1 MIAVIEKVNLL
12 KCGRDAITNNKPMNY
27 CFYFISAIRKKLFS
41 FLLLGCLC
49 FNVSLAQ
56 ETGIN
61 FINFNSK
68 DGLSSSSVNAIVKDK
83 LGYMWF
89 GTDDGLNKFDGVN
102 FTVYRHNLTDTTSI
116 GGNVISAL
124 YEDHLGNLWIGTNQS
139 LSVFDRKR
147 EAFTNFTFMGGSA
160 TRAIFEDKDG
170 NLLVGGYFGLY
181 KINYETE
188 KNKKGTI
195 KLTRL
200 DRVMSN
206 TVLSIFEDSQ
216 RRLWVGTNAGLFLYS
231 KNNRSFKLYIHTD
244 NDPASI
250 AGTGVRAIAED
261 SRNNLWFGTTNGLS
275 QLLPNG
281 TGFKNYSF
289 SSSAANGAGEN
300 SIYALRA
307 DKAGQIWV
315 GTENGVDIFDPAS
328 GTSERI
334 QSDKRRKYSLVGKSI
349 RSIFIDSAGI
359 YWIGAY
365 LGGVSKYDK
374 NLAFF
379 NLRESNPV
387 DPFGLSS
394 SFVTSFAEA
403 PSGDI
408 YVGTDGGGLNLYHRK
423 TGLFD
428 HPKLTG
434 GNENNSLTIL
444 AMERSGNELWVA
456 TYKHGVY
463 VMNMLSGAVRQY
475 VKGKAPHDLLNNDVF
490 CLKVDRR
497 GHMWMGTNGN
507 GVVVYYPESD
517 AFFYPGKTEGTG
529 ILDAWYCR
537 SIEEDS
543 EGNIWIGS
551 SGAGVAV
558 YNPLNNSV
566 KIYNSGNSH
575 LPSNVI
581 TNIHLDHSGNMWVGS
596 QGGGLSKFDRKNGRF
611 NSYSEPEGLSN
622 AVVYKILED
631 NSGKIWVSTNKGI
644 SSFDQSTLKFK
655 NYYYQNG
662 LQRNAFSLGAGLRTA
677 DGQLFFG
684 GLDGFN
690 YFDPFSLHSNKN
702 VPSLQFTALKISN
715 KIVIPGNDEAIRENI
730 STAKEIVLDY
740 KQNFSLDFIALDYT
754 APQDSRYAYKLQGFD
769 RDWNVIGNSHTAV
782 YTNIDPGEYVFR
794 IKATSDDGSW
804 STPEKTIRIIVRP
817 PFWRSGYAYALYFL
831 LAIGII
837 MMLRY
842 QGMRKLRNRF
852 AIEQERLQ
860 VKQMIEQERKEA
872 ERQHEFDQL
881 RIKFLTNLSHE
892 FRTPIS
898 LIVGPVERL
907 LSQEENAEK
916 QSQLSMVKRNA
927 GRLLNLVNQLLD
939 FRKLDD
945 NELKLNLTA
954 GDIISFVKETGDSFK
969 EIAEAKSIEFTC
981 SSSVAHFDTLFD
993 RDKVERILLNLLSNA
1008 FKFTPKGGRV
1018 SLEIQSSAVKD
1029 LKIIVSDSGVG
1040 MSKEVKEKIFE
1051 RFFQAG
1057 DNQEV
1062 INQGSGIGLSIA
1074 KEFAKLHGGSI
1085 DVESEPGKGSVFTV
1099 ILPCEPI
1106 NTSAEQENRNVGSQE
1121 RRSSVKNSALDKFT
1135 VLLIEDNEDFRQYLK
1150 DSLSPYYKIVE
1161 ASDGKEG
1168 WQKVL
1173 SSHPHVVVS
1182 DINMPGMDGITLC
1195 RKIKADKRTSH
1206 IPVLL
1211 LTAITGD
1218 ANQLKGLST
1227 GASDYLT
1234 KPFNFEILNVK
1245 IKNLVALNQNLKETY
1260 SKKIS
1265 VIPSEIKVE
1274 SEDEKL
1280 LTTITQYIEANID
1293 SPDLSVEDLS
1303 KHLFMS
1309 RGSLYSKIVDIT
1321 GETPVEFIRSIK
1333 LKKAAVLLEKSDLK
1347 ISQIGYMVGFSSPNY
1362 FTRAFKAKYN
1372 LSPSEYAAQKRSNN
1386 DAGNIEA
1393 D

>member
-1 MIAVIEKVNLL
+1 MSN
-12 KCGRDAITNNKPMNY
+12 
-27 CFYFISAIRKKLFS
+27 CFYFISAIWKKMFS
-41 FLLLGCLC
+41 FLLLSCLC
-49 FNVSLAQ
+49 FYVSVAQ
-56 ETGIN
+56 ETGAN

-68 DGLSSSSVNAIVKDK
+68 DGLSSSSVSAIVKDK

-102 FTVYRHNLTDTTSI
+102 FTVYRHNLADTTSI
-116 GGNVISAL
+116 GGNAISAL

-139 LSVFDRKR
+139 LTVFDRKR
-147 EAFTNFTFMGGSA
+147 DAFTNFTFMGSSA

-181 KINYETE
+181 KINYETT
-188 KNKKGTI
+188 KSKKGTY

-200 DRVMSN
+200 DKMMSN

-216 RRLWVGTNAGLFLYS
+216 RRLWIGTNAGLFLYS
-231 KNNRSFKLYIHTD
+231 KSTHSFKLYIHSD
-244 NDPASI
+244 NDAASI

-261 SRNNLWFGTTNGLS
+261 SKNNLWFGTTNGLS
-275 QLLPNG
+275 QLLPNE

-289 SSSAANGAGEN
+289 SSSATYGSGEN
-300 SIYALRA
+300 SVYALRA
-307 DKAGQIWV
+307 DKAGQLWV
-315 GTENGVDIFDPAS
+315 GTENGVNIFDPVS
-328 GTSERI
+328 GTFQRI

-349 RSIFIDSAGI
+349 RSIYIDSAGI

-408 YVGTDGGGLNLYHRK
+408 YVGTDGGGLNLYHRN

-434 GNENNSLTIL
+434 GDENNSLTIL
-444 AMERSGNELWVA
+444 ALQRSGNELWVA

-463 VMNMLSGAVRQY
+463 VMNMLSRAVRQY
-475 VKGKAPHDLLNNDVF
+475 VKGKGPHDLLNNDVF

-517 AFFYPGKTEGTG
+517 SFFYPGKTKTEGSG
-529 ILDAWYCR
+529 ILDEWYCR

-558 YNPLNNSV
+558 FNPSNNSV
-566 KIYNSGNSH
+566 KIYNSGNSG
-575 LPSNVI
+575 LPYNVI
-581 TNIHLDHSGNMWVGS
+581 MNLHLDHSGDIWVGT
-596 QGGGLSKFDRKNGRF
+596 QGSGLSKFDSKTGKF
-611 NSYSEPEGLSN
+611 TSYSEPEGLSN

-631 NSGKIWVSTNKGI
+631 NAGKIWVSTNNGI

-662 LQRNAFSLGAGLRTA
+662 LQRSAFSLGAGLKTA

-690 YFDPFSLHSNKN
+690 YFDPLSLHSNKN

-715 KIVIPGNDEAIRENI
+715 KIVIPGEDEAIKENI
-730 STAKEIVLDY
+730 STAGEIILDY

-754 APQDSRYAYKLQGFD
+754 APQDSRYAYQLQGFD
-769 RDWNVIGNSHTAV
+769 KDWNLVGSSHTAV
-782 YTNIDPGEYVFR
+782 FTNLDPGEYIFR
-794 IKATSDDGSW
+794 VKATSDDGSW

-817 PFWRSGYAYALYFL
+817 PFWRTGYAYALYIL
-831 LAIGII
+831 LTIAFILL
-837 MMLRY
+837 LR
-842 QGMRKLRNRF
+842 QQAMRKLRNKF

-881 RIKFLTNLSHE
+881 KIKFLTNLSHE

-907 LSQEENAEK
+907 MSQEENTEK

-927 GRLLNLVNQLLD
+927 VRLLNLVNQLLD
-939 FRKLDD
+939 FRKLDE

-969 EIAEAKSIEFTC
+969 EIAEAKSIQFSC
-981 SSSVAHFDTLFD
+981 SSSVAHYDTLFD

-1008 FKFTPKGGRV
+1008 FKFTPKGGRI
-1018 SLEIQSSAVKD
+1018 SLDIQSQTGGN
-1029 LKIIVSDSGVG
+1029 LKIVVSDSGIG
-1040 MSKEVKEKIFE
+1040 MSKEVQEKIFD
-1051 RFFQAG
+1051 RFFQASDG
-1057 DNQEV
+1057 KDV

-1085 DVESEPGKGSVFTV
+1085 EVESEPGKGSVFTV
-1099 ILPCEPI
+1099 MLPCEPI
-1106 NTSAEQENRNVGSQE
+1106 NTPAEQESQSITSQE
-1121 RRSSVKNSALDKFT
+1121 RRSNTKNNALEKFT
-1135 VLLIEDNEDFRQYLK
+1135 VLLIEDNDDFRKYLK
-1150 DSLSPYYKIVE
+1150 DSLRPYYKIVE
-1161 ASDGKEG
+1161 AADGKEG

-1173 SSHPHVVVS
+1173 SAHPHVVVS

-1260 SKKIS
+1260 SKKIN
-1265 VIPSEIKVE
+1265 VIPTEIKVE

-1347 ISQIGYMVGFSSPNY
+1347 ISQIGYLVGFSSPNY

-1372 LSPSEYAAQKRSNN
+1372 LSPSEYASQMRNGNN
-1386 DAGNIEA
+1386 AGNIEA